1 VEAGISR
8 GDITIVRVPANQMA
22 DSLRN
27 AKSANM
33 VMLGTFIKKTGLV
46 SISTVLE
53 ALRFTLSA
61 KKKLIEINE
70 RALEEGYNFFK

>member
-1 VEAGISR
+1 
-8 GDITIVRVPANQMA
+8 
-22 DSLRN
+22 
-27 AKSANM
+27 
-33 VMLGTFIKKTGLV
+33 MLGAFIKKTGLV